1 VELKLLKCAL
11 VTSCL
16 TPLAHK
22 APPVSLRIVCDSLSP
37 SFARNLV
44 VASAARRIWGRWVI
58 QGDSARLFRGVGQG
72 NGVFETER
80 GGRCVVM
87 WVLRSPCLLAEWRD
101 REWVVGMRVDS
112 GRWCRRFLFSLRFDD
127 NRTFG
132 HSIHRVLHIAIKTI
146 LSTRFCPAC
155 AVKEVVTLMEGK
167 DVVLSSLQLASHGE
181 VGRLLLCRV
190 L

>member
-1 VELKLLKCAL
+1 
-11 VTSCL
+11 
-16 TPLAHK
+16 
-22 APPVSLRIVCDSLSP
+22 
-37 SFARNLV
+37 
-44 VASAARRIWGRWVI
+44 VI
-58 QGDSARLFRGVGQG
+58 
-72 NGVFETER
+72 
-80 GGRCVVM
+80 

-101 REWVVGMRVDS
+101 REWAVGMRVDS
-112 GRWCRRFLFSLRFDD
+112 GRWCRRFLFSLRFAD

-132 HSIHRVLHIAIKTI
+132 YSIHRVLHIAIKTI

-155 AVKEVVTLMEGK
+155 AVKEVVNLMEGK